1 MKINKKWPG
10 MDNLKNTISWD
21 GLIFQNNSC
30 YAVGDSK
37 QEQFSI
43 FRIVSLAFE
52 SESLK
57 I

>member
-1 MKINKKWPG
+1 